1 MGLLGEVGPVAQL
14 HEMTQMVLEG
24 INEARQADRQANCGV
39 WLQMCRRGILGA
51 MMRMMK
57 VDAVLLS

>member
-24 INEARQADRQANCGV
+24 INEARQADRQANCVEFG
-39 WLQMCRRGILGA
+39 CRCVGEEYWGR
-51 MMRMMK
+51 
-57 VDAVLLS
+57 